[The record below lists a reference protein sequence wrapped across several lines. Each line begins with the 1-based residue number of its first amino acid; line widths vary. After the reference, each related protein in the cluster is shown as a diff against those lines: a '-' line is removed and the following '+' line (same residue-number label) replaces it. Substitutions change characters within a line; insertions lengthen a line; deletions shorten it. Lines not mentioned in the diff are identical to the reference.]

1 MVGGRRGSTNPQVTT
16 TATLLLSTSSS
27 FCLWPFPSYPPA
39 LISIRDADVD
49 FATGKQNKKKSVTQ
63 HPGAGPI
70 LQIRS
75 NTQDLPEQRQKPKTP
90 VTVVGDSH
98 QQV

>member
-1 MVGGRRGSTNPQVTT
+1 MRML
-16 TATLLLSTSSS
+16 TLPLENKT
-27 FCLWPFPSYPPA
+27 
-39 LISIRDADVD
+39 
-49 FATGKQNKKKSVTQ
+49 KKKSVTQ